1 MTLKDLYSTIDPTIF
16 VRYFSP
22 NYNSFGRA
30 IDTIAF
36 IKNTDIIQI
45 AKIELGIENKKPVM
59 YVWADI

>member
-1 MTLKDLYSTIDPTIF
+1 MTLKDLYDTIDPTIF

-22 NYNSFGRA
+22 NVNCSGRA

-59 YVWADI
+59 YIWIE

>member
-1 MTLKDLYSTIDPTIF
+1 MTLKDLYDTIDPTIF

-22 NYNSFGRA
+22 DVNGFGRA

-45 AKIELGIENKKPVM
+45 AKIELGIENQKPVM
-59 YVWADI
+59 YIWIE